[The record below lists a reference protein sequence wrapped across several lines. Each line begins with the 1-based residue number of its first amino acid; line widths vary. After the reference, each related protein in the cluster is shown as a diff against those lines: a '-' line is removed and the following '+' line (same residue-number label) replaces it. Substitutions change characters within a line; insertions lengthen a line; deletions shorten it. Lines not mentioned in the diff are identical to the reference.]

1 MSHSD
6 EWNFSKKQKVFI
18 CFVIGCMVAWYVP
31 TYLAPSMETLVMI
44 SREKLLG
51 YALFFSLC
59 QVLLIEV
66 LGCHEAGFLNHP
78 VRSFILF
85 LLSALGASTILLM
98 LVWLLEYQFIGR
110 YVVFYLSFFSGGLC
124 FLVHFCLAFLVQKN
138 PRRVLLMVSGQN
150 KNLILESEHSA
161 EEKCHWVEDTNWST
175 QQGLAQ
181 LCLDQGVDLV
191 VVDNEVNASEEE
203 LLSVLATGVKIV
215 HITQFWER
223 IFRKIPAQS
232 IGHSWLIQLDL
243 KLRNPFIKR
252 LKRTFDILFGLLGLL
267 VMAPVIFI
275 SVVAIYIETG
285 GPVFFR
291 QKRSGFQGR
300 SFVLYKLRTM
310 IADAENGGAKWAK
323 EGDSRITKV
332 GRFLRHWRID
342 EIPQFW
348 NVIRGEMSLVGPR
361 PERPELEE
369 SIMKQVPHWK
379 CRSLIKPGLTG
390 WAQIRFQY
398 AGDLESTEEKLSYDL
413 YYVKNSSIFF
423 DLEIILSTL
432 RSLTQGSR

>member
-1 MSHSD
+1 
-6 EWNFSKKQKVFI
+6 
-18 CFVIGCMVAWYVP
+18 
-31 TYLAPSMETLVMI
+31 
-44 SREKLLG
+44 
-51 YALFFSLC
+51 
-59 QVLLIEV
+59 
-66 LGCHEAGFLNHP
+66 
-78 VRSFILF
+78 
-85 LLSALGASTILLM
+85 
-98 LVWLLEYQFIGR
+98 
-110 YVVFYLSFFSGGLC
+110 
-124 FLVHFCLAFLVQKN
+124 
-138 PRRVLLMVSGQN
+138 MVSDQN
-150 KNLILESEHSA
+150 KNLIQGSEHSA
-161 EEKCHWVEDTNWST
+161 VEKCYWVEDANLST

-267 VMAPVIFI
+267 VMTPVIFI
-275 SVVAIYIETG
+275 SAVAIYIETG